1 MTIDER
7 IASIKA
13 SRQYMMKVALP
24 LGIWF
29 YIEYLLM
36 IQAVHSPIVGMIR
49 MPLMALLPILLY
61 WIVKTM
67 RKRFFEGVRFH
78 IFHGW
83 FFCVNVMF
91 FAGLID
97 AFGVLIYNK
106 YISPDNLAALQEA
119 ALAQLQSTQALLE
132 QNKELTQGFG
142 AKIMSIFNES
152 ATTLKET
159 PIPSAAEAA
168 LKQLSD
174 DVFSGMFWGVPL
186 GFLLRR
192 KVEGDTN
199 QTPAA

>member
-1 MTIDER
+1 M
-7 IASIKA
+7 
-13 SRQYMMKVALP
+13 
-24 LGIWF
+24 
-29 YIEYLLM
+29 
-36 IQAVHSPIVGMIR
+36 
-49 MPLMALLPILLY
+49 
-61 WIVKTM
+61 
-67 RKRFFEGVRFH
+67 
-78 IFHGW
+78 
-83 FFCVNVMF
+83 
-91 FAGLID
+91 
-97 AFGVLIYNK
+97 
-106 YISPDNLAALQEA
+106 QEA

-192 KVEGDTN
+192 KVEGDPT

>member
-7 IASIKA
+7 ITSIKA

-36 IQAVHSPIVGMIR
+36 IQAMHSPAISMIR
-49 MPLMALLPILLY
+49 VPLMALLPILLY

-78 IFHGW
+78 TFHGW
-83 FFCVNVMF
+83 FFCVNIMF

-106 YISPDNLAALQEA
+106 YISPDNLVALQEA
-119 ALAQLQSTQALLE
+119 ALAQLQSMQAILE
-132 QNKELTQGFG
+132 QNKELSQGFG
-142 AKIMSIFNES
+142 AKFMSFFSES
-152 ATTLKET
+152 ASTLEET
-159 PIPSAAEAA
+159 PIPSAVEAA

-174 DVFSGMFWGVPL
+174 DIFCGMFWGVPL

-192 KVEGDTN
+192 KVEGESS